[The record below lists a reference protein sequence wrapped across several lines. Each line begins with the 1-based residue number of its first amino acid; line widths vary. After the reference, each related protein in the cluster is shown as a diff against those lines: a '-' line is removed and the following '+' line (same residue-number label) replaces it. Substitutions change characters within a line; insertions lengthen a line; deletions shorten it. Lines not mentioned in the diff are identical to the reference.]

1 MSRIRLI
8 LLDFDG
14 TLVDTRRANARA
26 YVETL
31 REVGYAMTE
40 EEYAARHFGVR
51 CPEFLRSIG
60 IDDPAEIDR
69 LRRRKIELYPRYF
82 DLVTLNRPLWEF
94 CQQFRA
100 QGGRV
105 WIVSTGQR
113 ANIDNVMRHLGIG
126 GPTAEGGVSETGFHS
141 GGTDPAA
148 PLGRVDGILSGAD
161 VERPK
166 PAPDCFLEAMRREG
180 CTPRE
185 TLIFEDS
192 AIGIEAARRSGASYF
207 VVRL

>member
-82 DLVTLNRPLWEF
+82 DLVALNRPLWEF
-94 CQQFRA
+94 CQQFRK

-113 ANIDNVMRHLGIG
+113 TNIDNVMRHLHLEAG
-126 GPTAEGGVSETGFHS
+126 
-141 GGTDPAA
+141 
-148 PLGRVDGILSGAD
+148 VDGIISALDAPQS
-161 VERPK
+161 K
-166 PAPDCFLEAMRREG
+166 PDPGCFLKAMEIEG
-180 CTPRE
+180 ATPDE

-192 AIGIEAARRSGASYF
+192 AVGIEAARRSGAASF
-207 VVRL
+207 VVKL

>member
-94 CQQFRA
+94 CQR
-100 QGGRV
+100 
-105 WIVSTGQR
+105 
-113 ANIDNVMRHLGIG
+113 
-126 GPTAEGGVSETGFHS
+126 
-141 GGTDPAA
+141 
-148 PLGRVDGILSGAD
+148 LS
-161 VERPK
+161 V
-166 PAPDCFLEAMRREG
+166 
-180 CTPRE
+180 T
-185 TLIFEDS
+185 
-192 AIGIEAARRSGASYF
+192 RSK
-207 VVRL
+207 

>member
-31 REVGYAMTE
+31 REAGYAMTE

-60 IDDPAEIDR
+60 IDDPAEINR

-82 DLVTLNRPLWEF
+82 DLVALNRPLWEF

-105 WIVSTGQR
+105 WIV
-113 ANIDNVMRHLGIG
+113 
-126 GPTAEGGVSETGFHS
+126 
-141 GGTDPAA
+141 
-148 PLGRVDGILSGAD
+148 
-161 VERPK
+161 
-166 PAPDCFLEAMRREG
+166 
-180 CTPRE
+180 
-185 TLIFEDS
+185 
-192 AIGIEAARRSGASYF
+192 
-207 VVRL
+207 

>member
-1 MSRIRLI
+1 MSDIRLI

-14 TLVDTRRANARA
+14 TIVDTRRANCLA

-31 REVGYAMTE
+31 REAGYPMSE
-40 EEYAARHFGVR
+40 EEYAARYFGVR

-60 IDDPAEIDR
+60 IGDPEEIDR

-82 DLVTLNRPLWEF
+82 DLIALNRPLWEF

-113 ANIDNVMRHLGIG
+113 ANIDHVMHHLHHRRGN
-126 GPTAEGGVSETGFHS
+126 PRRNAHLRGF
-141 GGTDPAA
+141 
-148 PLGRVDGILSGAD
+148 
-161 VERPK
+161 
-166 PAPDCFLEAMRREG
+166 
-180 CTPRE
+180 
-185 TLIFEDS
+185 
-192 AIGIEAARRSGASYF
+192 ARRDRSSTAKRCALFCRKTLGNR
-207 VVRL
+207 RLRLIIRYLRQTER